1 MESNERIMALERL
14 LRKCPD
20 MLSPC
25 SAAKWIRM
33 SKNTIYQL
41 IKENKLI
48 AYKYR
53 GSYIISKADLI
64 EYLADTTDDAP
75 KWSRKFGRNSNE

>member
-20 MLSPC
+20 MLTPLSV
-25 SAAKWIRM
+25 AKWLHT

-41 IKENKLI
+41 IKEEKLI

-53 GSYIISKADLI
+53 GGYLISKADLI

-75 KWSRKFGRNSNE
+75 KWSRKFGSNGNE